1 MLIDGIVLVYWYSDG
16 IVMVYDYM
24 GRVMVYGNQKQKV
37 DGALYPS
44 LEITNLESY
53 TLHITIKQYIK

>member
-1 MLIDGIVLVYWYSDG
+1 VIVYEGLL
-16 IVMVYDYM
+16 
-24 GRVMVYGNQKQKV
+24 YGNQKQKW